1 MSNLTEAQQEA
12 AQRATTSR
20 NRVHTLFRKGLYWM
34 VGLTVGLILII
45 QGSKQWERVNP
56 IGKSGSSLGT
66 TKEVEGPRLRQA
78 GDTETMK
85 VRIVDTILIYT
96 PTHKV
101 SDGKTVYRTCLKV
114 VRPAYLQNYGDAGSE
129 FHFVMRDQ
137 HAKNN
142 HNKAALSEVIKKIL
156 ARDGLTE
163 MEVEF
168 TLVETVAGVNPC
180 RFTGWAGPVRLPPG
194 RPDGN

>member
-12 AQRATTSR
+12 AKRATAGRT
-20 NRVHTLFRKGLYWM
+20 RVHTLFKKGLYWM

-45 QGSKQWERVNP
+45 QGSKQWGQINP
-56 IGKSGSSLGT
+56 IGNSGNSLGT

-85 VRIVDTILIYT
+85 VRIVDTIVIFT

-114 VRPAYLQNYGDAGSE
+114 SKPVSLQSNADAGTE
-129 FHFVMRDQ
+129 FHYVMYDP

-142 HNKAALSEVIKKIL
+142 HNKAKLSPGIKKFL
-156 ARDGLTE
+156 ERDSWTE
-163 MEVEF
+163 VEVEF

-180 RFTGWAGPVRLPPG
+180 RFTAWAGPVRLPLGQP
-194 RPDGN
+194 